1 MENIN
6 IQAKIDAT
14 LNSLEGIQRAEAD
27 AALLQ
32 KIEARIAAN
41 RDARQTQQV
50 QIRRLAIRLA
60 AAAAV
65 MLVLNFVVWLNASKH
80 QQNDTFQQFSETYFG
95 SQLNY

>member
-41 RDARQTQQV
+41 RDARQAQQV
-50 QIRRLAIRLA
+50 QIRRLAIRLS

>member
-1 MENIN
+1 MENID
-6 IQAKIDAT
+6 IQAKIDAA
-14 LNSLEGIQRAEAD
+14 LNSLEGIQRAKAD

-41 RDARQTQQV
+41 REGRQAQQV

>member
-41 RDARQTQQV
+41 RDARQAQQV
-50 QIRRLAIRLA
+50 QIRRLAIRLS

-65 MLVLNFVVWLNASKH
+65 MLVLNFVVWLNASKQ
-80 QQNDTFQQFSETYFG
+80 QQNDTFLQFSETYFG

>member
-1 MENIN
+1 MENTN

>member
-6 IQAKIDAT
+6 IQAQIDAT
-14 LNSLEGIQRAEAD
+14 LNSLEGIHRVEAD

>member
-6 IQAKIDAT
+6 IQAQIDAT

-27 AALLQ
+27 AALLI

-41 RDARQTQQV
+41 RDARQAQQV

-80 QQNDTFQQFSETYFG
+80 QQNDTFQQFSDTYFG

>member
-1 MENIN
+1 MENIDL
-6 IQAKIDAT
+6 QAQIDAA
-14 LNSLEGIQRAEAD
+14 LNSLEGIQRAKAD

-41 RDARQTQQV
+41 RESRQVQQV
-50 QIRRLAIRLA
+50 QIRSLAIRLA

-65 MLVLNFVVWLNASKH
+65 MLILNFVVWLNVSKH
-80 QQNDTFQQFSETYFG
+80 RQNDTFQQFSETYFG